1 MKKMKPEHFQR
12 QRDADRPQWRI
23 RRVDIRS
30 PLSQLRGHVARV
42 ELEHPNRG
50 RVTDMG
56 SGLDVLSAAFAAVA
70 HILDCKASI
79 ISLHSYQ
86 RKCRADD
93 ERDQAMAAILVD
105 CEGLK
110 RRGTATGQDVFHASL
125 AAFIEAIAS
134 AEERDCSPLL
144 AGLNMTSDME
154 LLAAR
159 PCQAS
164 GLDENG
170 DWWLFASE
178 DEGAAEAIAA
188 EFRDEG
194 YEQVRVS
201 VPEMRS
207 GLNLRQQ

>member
-1 MKKMKPEHFQR
+1 
-12 QRDADRPQWRI
+12 
-23 RRVDIRS
+23 
-30 PLSQLRGHVARV
+30 
-42 ELEHPNRG
+42 
-50 RVTDMG
+50 
-56 SGLDVLSAAFAAVA
+56 
-70 HILDCKASI
+70 
-79 ISLHSYQ
+79 
-86 RKCRADD
+86 
-93 ERDQAMAAILVD
+93 MAAILVE
-105 CEGLK
+105 CEGFK
-110 RRGTATGQDVFHASL
+110 RRGTGTGQDVFYASL

-134 AEERDCSPLL
+134 ADERDCSPLL
-144 AGLNMTSDME
+144 AGLNMASDME